1 MAKELKVKLDL
12 QTGAAEEDLKNLAE
26 GIEKVGDNALD
37 AQKGFD
43 KLDKETKTVSKG
55 LKGMG
60 TAFKALGVGLVIA
73 AFDKLR
79 EVFSQNQQ
87 VVDFFNTT
95 FEALSLAFN
104 DFFNFLSSN
113 VGTVIDYFK
122 GLFDDPVQ
130 SLKNFGQA
138 IIDNV
143 LERVRSALDALGFLG
158 DAVVKVFKGDF
169 AGAAESAKNAGKELF
184 DVVTGVNDSFDKAAE
199 ALPTVVDGI
208 TNYAKSTIQ
217 AAKANVELQKSA
229 DLAIA
234 KNQVILEQKDREAE
248 KLRQIRDDESKTIE
262 ERVAANNKLAE
273 VLDEQEKLM
282 LANAD
287 ALIAAA
293 QAQYDKND
301 SIENEIA
308 LIEAKGER
316 EAILAQIEGFRSEQL
331 MNVNS
336 LERER
341 LDLIQDGIDKKEEEA
356 ELEEELLEEKKEKL
370 KDNLDAI
377 REAAGEE
384 TAIGKAI
391 FIAKQ
396 AMRVQEGIEEA
407 KATLSRITMRSA
419 EAAVDT
425 AKGAAS
431 TAKIGFPQ
439 NIPMLIAFAAQAAG
453 ILAAISSAAGAA
465 KGAVKSVGGG
475 GASAATPAP
484 PQAPAFNIVGASP
497 ENQIAQA
504 LGEQQQQPIKA
515 FVVSNEVTNQ
525 QALDRN
531 IVRNASLG

>member
-43 KLDKETKTVSKG
+43 KLEKETKTVSKG

-79 EVFSQNQQ
+79 EVFNQNQQ

-104 DFFNFLSSN
+104 DFFNFLSRN
-113 VGTVIDYFK
+113 VGTVIDYFR
-122 GLFDDPVQ
+122 GLFQDPVQ
-130 SLKNFGQA
+130 SIKDFGMA
-138 IIDNV
+138 IAENIV
-143 LERVRSALDALGFLG
+143 ERIVSALDAVRLFGTAIGKAL
-158 DAVVKVFKGDF
+158 KGDF
-169 AGAAESAKNAGKELF
+169 AGAAEAAKSAGKELF
-184 DVVTGVNDSFDKAAE
+184 DVVTGVNDSFDKTVE
-199 ALPTVVDGI
+199 AIPTVVDGI
-208 TNYAKSTIQ
+208 TKYAKSTVQ

-273 VLDEQEKLM
+273 VLDEQERLM

-341 LDLIQDGIDKKEEEA
+341 LDLIEEA
-356 ELEEELLEEKKEKL
+356 KDAEIEAAEEALKAKEEKL
-370 KDNLDAI
+370 KIEQEL
-377 REAAGEE
+377 REANAETVKDSLDGVTQLIGENTAFGKAAAVATAVMDTYAGANKALAQGGLFG
-384 TAIGKAI
+384 AIG
-391 FIAKQ
+391 
-396 AMRVQEGIEEA
+396 
-407 KATLSRITMRSA
+407 
-419 EAAVDT
+419 
-425 AKGAAS
+425 
-431 TAKIGFPQ
+431 
-439 NIPMLIAFAAQAAG
+439 AAG
-453 ILAAISSAAGAA
+453 IIASGLAN
-465 KGAVKSVGGG
+465 VKNIVDTEVPTPPSGGG
-475 GASAATPAP
+475 VATAPPAP
-484 PQAPAFNIVGASP
+484 PAFNIVGAAP
-497 ENQIAQA
+497 ENQLAQA
-504 LGEQQQQPIKA
+504 IGEQQQQPVKA

>member
-1 MAKELKVKLDL
+1 MAKVISAQLEL
-12 QTGAAEEDLKNLAE
+12 QTGAAETDLKNLRE
-26 GIEKVGDNALD
+26 GIEKVGNATID
-37 AQKGFD
+37 TQKDFD
-43 KLDKETKTVSKG
+43 KLEKETKSVSKG

-79 EVFSQNQQ
+79 EVFNQNQQ

-104 DFFNFLSSN
+104 DFFNFLSNN

-122 GLFDDPVQ
+122 GLFQDPVQ

-138 IIDNV
+138 ILDNV
-143 LERVRSALDALGFLG
+143 IERITSALDALGFLG

-208 TNYAKSTIQ
+208 TKYTKSTID
-217 AAKANVELQKSA
+217 AAKANVELQKTA

-262 ERVAANNKLAE
+262 ERIAANNKLAE
-273 VLDEQEKLM
+273 VLNEQERLM
-282 LANAD
+282 LANVD
-287 ALIAAA
+287 ALVAAA
-293 QAQYDKND
+293 QAQFDKN
-301 SIENEIA
+301 SNIENEIA

-341 LDLIQDGIDKKEEEA
+341 LDLIEEA
-356 ELEEELLEEKKEKL
+356 ADAEIEAAERVLEEKKEKL
-370 KDNLDAI
+370 KIEQEL
-377 REAAGEE
+377 REANAETVKDSLNGVTSLIGEN
-384 TAIGKAI
+384 TAFGKA
-391 FIAKQ
+391 
-396 AMRVQEGIEEA
+396 
-407 KATLSRITMRSA
+407 
-419 EAAVDT
+419 AA
-425 AKGAAS
+425 
-431 TAKIGFPQ
+431 
-439 NIPMLIAFAAQAAG
+439 AAQAIMDTYAGANKALAQGGLFGAVGAAG
-453 ILAAISSAAGAA
+453 IIASGLANVKNIVTTEVPTPPSGGGM
-465 KGAVKSVGGG
+465 GAV
-475 GASAATPAP
+475 ATVA
-484 PQAPAFNIVGASP
+484 PQAPSFNVVGSAP
-497 ENQIAQA
+497 ENQLAAAI
-504 LGEQQQQPIKA
+504 GEQQQQPVKA
-515 FVVSNEVTNQ
+515 YVVSSEVTNQ

-531 IVRNASLG
+531 IVSNASIG